1 MSLRDST
8 VHEVGQPVY
17 VNGSKDIEFRE
28 HPVPEPGADAVVIK
42 IERTNVCDSELHVWR
57 DDHPLSS
64 CILAHEAICR
74 VSNFGEKVDTDGVGQ
89 QISEGDL
96 FAPRDF
102 QTCQQ

>member
-1 MSLRDST
+1 M
-8 VHEVGQPVY
+8 
-17 VNGSKDIEFRE
+17 
-28 HPVPEPGADAVVIK
+28 
-42 IERTNVCDSELHVWR
+42 WR

>member
-1 MSLRDST
+1 MGRKISNSENT
-8 VHEVGQPVY
+8 P
-17 VNGSKDIEFRE
+17 FRNQ
-28 HPVPEPGADAVVIK
+28 ADAVVIK